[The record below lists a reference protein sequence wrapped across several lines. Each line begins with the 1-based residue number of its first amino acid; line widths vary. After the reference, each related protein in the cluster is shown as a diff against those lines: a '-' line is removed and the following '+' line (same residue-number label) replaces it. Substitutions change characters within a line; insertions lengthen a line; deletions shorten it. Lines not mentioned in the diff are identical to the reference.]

1 MQCCSAKATKLAG
14 QNIFGA
20 IWVLLA
26 AGVKASAYKAE
37 RILV

>member
-20 IWVLLA
+20 IWDLRA
-26 AGVKASAYKAE
+26 PGVKASAYKAK
-37 RILV
+37 RILA